1 MENKEYLQEKIN
13 DIETQIQELNNQL
26 STTQH
31 ELKVI
36 GKPIINKNIYELL
49 QDSIRSGIDDI
60 EFGSDDFDIELIM
73 NYDNTVQIDNLI
85 FNSQEDM
92 YNDIIS
98 RIDKQFRVIE
108 NEENPTH
115 SE

>member
-36 GKPIINKNIYELL
+36 GKPIINQNIYELL
-49 QDSIRSGIDDI
+49 QDSIRNGIDDT
-60 EFGSDDFDIELIM
+60 EFSSDDFDVELRM
-73 NYDNTVQIDNLI
+73 EYDNKIGIENLT

-98 RIDKQFRVIE
+98 RIDKVFRVK
-108 NEENPTH
+108 NEE
-115 SE
+115 SDVE

>member
-36 GKPIINKNIYELL
+36 GKPIINQNIYELL
-49 QDSIRSGIDDI
+49 QDSIRNGIDDT
-60 EFGSDDFDIELIM
+60 EFSSDDFDVELRM
-73 NYDNTVQIDNLI
+73 EYDNTVQIENLI

-98 RIDKQFRVIE
+98 RIDKEFRVK
-108 NEENPTH
+108 NEE
-115 SE
+115 SDVE